1 MNQKSKLM
9 KSFSTYTLISQ
20 VKLAFGAILSTFLI
34 SSCSDPAV
42 VGIELA
48 PGNNQIGV
56 FFEEFELPAQVV
68 LLDSFNT
75 TNQGVLIVGNE
86 EDPFFGKTEGIGYS
100 RLYIDVTE
108 DRPRADAIL
117 DSVLFSLEI
126 VSVNGADLDEPKSYS
141 IHELAEPFLDT
152 VYYNY
157 DELLF
162 ESTPISSGTIVFGE
176 VKDTTASF
184 PVNDAF
190 AVELFG
196 KMQSGNEFSDLFSFR
211 KYLQGIA
218 IKSRAGDNTTAS
230 VSLGFGTGILVY
242 YHYLGDT
249 SSIEYQIT
257 TASSRSF
264 NGVKS
269 ERSGT
274 PTSIVTEKGKA
285 YDVGPLV
292 GMKANLGMVI
302 KLDTSPLDGFLDSLS
317 GVTFNQADLVIGEIE
332 PLSEGQT
339 PLPWLTA
346 YFTDNSNEVIS
357 RPSDSQPLTVQ
368 ADGQPQVD
376 FDADGNEQPA
386 FIAPAVASY
395 DTEKKIY
402 LMPITSH
409 LNALL
414 REKIVR
420 KDWLLYADTPYQD
433 SPGDDFKRS
442 FRQLLVDKTKIKVKV
457 IYSKTR

>member
-1 MNQKSKLM
+1 M
-9 KSFSTYTLISQ
+9 
-20 VKLAFGAILSTFLI
+20 AFGAILSLFLN

-56 FFEEFELPAQVV
+56 FFVEFELPAKVV

-75 TNQGVLIVGNE
+75 TNQGLLIVGNE
-86 EDPFFGKTEGIGYS
+86 QDQFFGKTEGTGYS
-100 RLYIDVTE
+100 RLYIDDTD

-117 DSVLFSLEI
+117 DSVKFTLDI
-126 VSVNGADLDEPKSYS
+126 VSVNGADLDKPKYYS
-141 IHELAEPFLDT
+141 IHKLAEPFLDT
-152 VYYNY
+152 VYYNF
-157 DELLF
+157 DKLLF
-162 ESTPISSGTIVFGE
+162 EPTAFSSGGVEFGE
-176 VKDTTASF
+176 IKDTTVRF
-184 PVNDAF
+184 PVTDEF

-196 KMQSGNEFSDLFSFR
+196 KMQSGNEFGDLFSFR
-211 KYLQGIA
+211 KYFPGVA
-218 IKSRAGDNTTAS
+218 VKSREGDNTTAG
-230 VSLGFGTGILVY
+230 VSLGFGTGLFFY
-242 YHYLGDT
+242 YHYKGDT
-249 SSIEYQIT
+249 ASIRYDIT

-269 ERSGT
+269 DRSGT
-274 PTSIVTEKGKA
+274 PTQIVTEKGKT

-302 KLDTSPLDGFLDSLS
+302 KLDTSPLDAFLDSLT
-317 GVTFNQADLVIGEIE
+317 GVTFNQADLVIGEIKS
-332 PLSEGQT
+332 LSVGQN

-346 YFTDNSNEVIS
+346 YFTDNTNEVLS
-357 RPSDSQPLTVQ
+357 RPSDKQPLTIQ
-368 ADGQPQVD
+368 ADGQPQVEL
-376 FDADGNEQPA
+376 DAQGNEQPS
-386 FIAPAVASY
+386 FIAPAVAAYNS
-395 DTEKKIY
+395 EKKIF

-414 REKIVR
+414 RGKIVR

-442 FRQLLVDKTKIKVKV
+442 FRQFLVEKNKIKVKV

>member
-1 MNQKSKLM
+1 M
-9 KSFSTYTLISQ
+9 KSFSTFTLISQ

-56 FFEEFELPAQVV
+56 FFVEFEFPAQVV

-100 RLYIDVTE
+100 RLYIDATD

-117 DSVLFSLEI
+117 DSVLFSMEI
-126 VSVNGADLDEPKSYS
+126 VSVNGADLDKPKYYS

-162 ESTPISSGTIVFGE
+162 ESAPFSSGTIEFGE
-176 VKDTTASF
+176 VKDTTVFF
-184 PVNDAF
+184 PVNEAF
-190 AVELFG
+190 AIELFG
-196 KMQSGNEFSDLFSFR
+196 KMQSGNEFNDLFSFR
-211 KYLQGIA
+211 KYFPGIA
-218 IKSRAGDNTTAS
+218 VKAREGDNTTAGI
-230 VSLGFGTGILVY
+230 SLGYDTGILFY
-242 YHYLGDT
+242 YHYSGDT
-249 SSIEYQIT
+249 SSIEYQIS

-269 ERSGT
+269 DRSGT
-274 PTSIVTEKGKA
+274 PTQTVTEKGKNF
-285 YDVGPLV
+285 DVGPLV

-302 KLDTSPLDGFLDSLS
+302 KLDTSPLDAFLDTLS
-317 GVTFNQADLVIGEIE
+317 GVTFNQADMVIGEIE

-346 YFTDNSNEVIS
+346 YFTDNTNEVIS

-368 ADGQPQVD
+368 ADGQPQTD
-376 FDADGNEQPA
+376 LDADGNEQPS
-386 FIAPAVASY
+386 FIAPAVATY
-395 DTEKKIY
+395 DVEKKIF

-414 REKIVR
+414 RDKIVR

-442 FRQLLVDKTKIKVKV
+442 FRQFLVDKSKIKVKV

>member
-1 MNQKSKLM
+1 MNQKRRLM

-20 VKLAFGAILSTFLI
+20 VKLAFGAIVSTFLI

-86 EDPFFGKTEGIGYS
+86 EDPFFGKTEGIGFS
-100 RLYIDVTE
+100 RLYIEVIE

-117 DSVLFSLEI
+117 DSAVFNLDI
-126 VSVNGADLDEPKSYS
+126 VSVNGADLDKPKFYS
-141 IHELAEPFLDT
+141 IHKLAEPFLDT

-157 DELLF
+157 NKLLF
-162 ESTPISSGTIVFGE
+162 DTKPISSGTIEFGE

-184 PVNDAF
+184 AVNDEF
-190 AVELFG
+190 AVELFD
-196 KMQSGNEFSDLFSFR
+196 KMKSGNEFGDLFSFR
-211 KYLQGIA
+211 KYLPGVA
-218 IKSRAGDNTTAS
+218 IKARAGDNTTAGIA
-230 VSLGFGTGILVY
+230 LGFKTGLLVY
-242 YHYLGDT
+242 YHYKGDT

-264 NGVKS
+264 NSVKS

-274 PTSIVTEKGKA
+274 PTSIVAEKGKA
-285 YDVGPLV
+285 YNVGTLV

-302 KLDTSPLDGFLDSLS
+302 KLNTSPLDGFLDSLT
-317 GVTFNQADLVIGEIE
+317 GVTFNQANLVIGEIE

-339 PLPWLTA
+339 PLPWLIA
-346 YFTDNSNEVIS
+346 YFTDNTNEVIS

-376 FDADGNEQPA
+376 FDSEGNEQPS
-386 FIAPAVASY
+386 FLAPAVAAY
-395 DTEKKIY
+395 NKEKKVY

-414 REKIVR
+414 RGKIVR

-442 FRQLLVDKTKIKVKV
+442 FRQFLVDKTKIKVKV